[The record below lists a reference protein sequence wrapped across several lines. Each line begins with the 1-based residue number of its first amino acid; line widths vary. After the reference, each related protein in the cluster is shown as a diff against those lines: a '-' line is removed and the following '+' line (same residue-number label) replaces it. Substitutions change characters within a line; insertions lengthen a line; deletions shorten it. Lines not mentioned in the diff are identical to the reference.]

1 MHLKENAASRRDL
14 YNISVQHCDELHTRS
29 CEMINLILILHFEV
43 QCKYEQTTR
52 GRMFFGWLASSKFP
66 VLALYTIN
74 VSYLFWCLAI
84 E

>member
-1 MHLKENAASRRDL
+1 
-14 YNISVQHCDELHTRS
+14 
-29 CEMINLILILHFEV
+29 MINLILILHFEV